1 MLSGRG
7 KIRVALLTVAAISV
21 GTSFV
26 SLFYMNR
33 IIKRSKSIAEKDSR
47 MAGLSEDISLKILE
61 AKREEK
67 NFIIYLDSTYIEN
80 NRNIISGI
88 RNDISLAKEVAKEYT
103 PFLDSIDI
111 LATQY
116 SKDIEFLIKYFREDP
131 RALNQLQR
139 QFINY
144 EEELKK
150 LAKRSKIK
158 VDSLPFLSSDL
169 DVLMLSANIKLS
181 TDKERLIN
189 ELRETSNL
197 ILKLSREITIQARQA
212 LAKNSAESILY
223 GIKAER
229 NAMVIFIITAL
240 LLIYLFFYLPNRI
253 FQPYRRLI
261 RTLKAIAQGE
271 INFSFPET
279 KAGDELQE
287 LSHSFQ
293 DTIAKLKQFND
304 LKTEKIGE
312 GVRKLRLILESINQA
327 VIILEPDLTIS
338 YVNKTAIELYSL
350 NGDLIN
356 KPIKEIPVLWEF
368 FGEALSDIETKGRTE
383 CSKKIKKRDFRKKCA
398 LIIPNLNEASKLEG
412 ILIIV
417 K

>member
-1 MLSGRG
+1 MLSSRG
-7 KIRVALLTVAAISV
+7 KIRVALLTIAAISV

-33 IIKRSKSIAEKDSR
+33 IIKRSKRIAEKDSR
-47 MAGLSEDISLKILE
+47 MAGLAEDISLKVLE

-80 NRNIISGI
+80 NRNIINGI
-88 RNDISLAKEVAKEYT
+88 RTDINQAKEVAKEYT
-103 PFLDSIDI
+103 PFLDSIEF
-111 LATQY
+111 LANQY
-116 SKDIEFLIKYFREDP
+116 SEDIEFLIKYFREDP

-150 LAKRSKIK
+150 LAKRSQIK
-158 VDSLPFLSSDL
+158 VDSLPFLTSDL

-197 ILKLSREITIQARQA
+197 ILTLSREITIQARQA

-240 LLIYLFFYLPNRI
+240 LLIYLLFYLPNRI

-271 INFSFPET
+271 INFAFPET

-287 LSHSFQ
+287 LSNSFQ
-293 DTIAKLKQFND
+293 NTIAKLKQFND

-338 YVNKTAIELYSL
+338 YMNKTAIELFSL
-350 NGDLIN
+350 NSDLIN
-356 KPIKEIPVLWEF
+356 KSIKEIPVLWEF
-368 FGEALSDIETKGRTE
+368 FGEALSDIETKGRVE
-383 CSKKIKKRDFRKKCA
+383 CSKKIKKRDFRKRNA

>member
-33 IIKRSKSIAEKDSR
+33 IIKRSKSIAEKDAR
-47 MAGLSEDISLKILE
+47 VAGIAEDISLKILE

-88 RNDISLAKEVAKEYT
+88 QTDINQAKEVAKEYT
-103 PFLDSIDI
+103 PFLDSIEL
-111 LATQY
+111 LANQY
-116 SKDIEFLIKYFREDP
+116 RQDIEFLIKYFREDP
-131 RALNQLQR
+131 RALSQLQR

-150 LAKRSKIK
+150 LAKRSKIQI
-158 VDSLPFLSSDL
+158 DSLPFLTSDL
-169 DVLMLSANIKLS
+169 NLFMLSASTKLS

-197 ILKLSREITIQARQA
+197 ILQLSREITVKSRES
-212 LAKNSAESILY
+212 LAKNSAESVLY

-240 LLIYLFFYLPNRI
+240 LLVYLLFYFPNRI

-271 INFSFPET
+271 INFAFPET
-279 KAGDELQE
+279 QAGDELQE

-338 YVNKTAIELYSL
+338 YVNKTAIELFSL
-350 NGDLIN
+350 NSDLIN
-356 KPIKEIPVLWEF
+356 KPIKEIPVLWDF
-368 FGEALSDIETKGRTE
+368 LGEALSDIETKGRTE

-398 LIIPNLNEASKLEG
+398 LIIPNLNEAGKLEG